1 MRALLA
7 AAAMMLFTGC
17 YAHYP
22 PGHYHAWRHHH
33 HFHRW

>member
-1 MRALLA
+1 MRTLLV

-22 PGHYHAWRHHH
+22 HRGYYGWHHH
-33 HFHRW
+33 HYRHW